1 MRALLLPALLLGVS
15 LPAFAATYEVDPVHS
30 QVGFSV
36 THMTVST
43 VRGVFGKVTGTV
55 EYDPANVAAT
65 KVNGTVSI
73 DSVDTNNADRDKHL
87 VSPDFFDATQFPSM
101 TFTSKAVKNVTKTT
115 FDLVGDLTIRGV
127 TKEVTFKVNRLAPD
141 MKDPWGNVK
150 SGTIATTTIN
160 RQDFGVAWNT
170 KLDQGGYVVG
180 DDVAI
185 SLELELLKK

>member
-55 EYDPANVAAT
+55 EYDAANVAAT
-65 KVNGTVSI
+65 KVNGTVTI

-87 VSPDFFDATQFPSM
+87 VSPDFFDAAKFPSM

>member
-55 EYDPANVAAT
+55 EYDAANVAAT